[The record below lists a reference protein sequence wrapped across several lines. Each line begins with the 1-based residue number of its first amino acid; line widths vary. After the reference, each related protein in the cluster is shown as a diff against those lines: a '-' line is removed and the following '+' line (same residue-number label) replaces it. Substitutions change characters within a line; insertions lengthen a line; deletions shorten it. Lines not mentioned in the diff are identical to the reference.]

1 MKRKWFRRLLYRR
14 LLVALIILL
23 QFSFLVYAVISGSRT
38 SQAFSITLEIISI
51 AVVLYIIAAPSKG
64 AYKLTWVLLILSVPI
79 FGGLFY
85 LMFSMQ
91 ASTRIFRRA
100 IDKAETIGALPP
112 NESAHAAA
120 EAEYPHRAP
129 QLNYLQKAAAFG
141 VFDSTQTKFYPIGED
156 YFRALVEELEKAE
169 KYIFLEYFIIEH
181 GKMWDTILEI
191 LVRKAKA
198 GVTVRLLYDDI
209 GCFIL
214 LPRDYVKRMENVGI
228 QCRVFNRFRP
238 LLTVLQNNRDH
249 RKICAIDGKVAFT
262 GGINLADEYINERV
276 KYGHWKDS
284 GIRLCGDAAMNMSLM
299 FLRMWRIAGGKLT
312 SKEDFE
318 RFITPDSVFRAPHDG
333 YVIPYSDSP
342 LDNENVG
349 EHIYLQ
355 LINSARRTL
364 YICTPYLIIDEN
376 MLSALILS
384 AKSGVDVRIITP
396 HMWDKRLVH
405 ATTRSY
411 YSDLIAAGVR
421 VFEYTPGF
429 MHEKLMICD
438 GEAATIGTTNLD
450 FRSLYM
456 HFECGVL
463 LYGSRA
469 VREAQESFM
478 STLEKSCEITPND
491 CKSGVLRTIGRKIL
505 RVFAPLM

>member
-1 MKRKWFRRLLYRR
+1 MKHKWFRRLLYRR

-23 QFSFLVYAVISGSRT
+23 QFGFLVYAILSGSRT
-38 SQAFSITLEIISI
+38 SQAFTLLLELISL
-51 AVVLYIIAAPSKG
+51 AAVLYIIAAPTKG
-64 AYKLTWVLLILSVPI
+64 AYKLTWVILILSVPI

-91 ASTRIFRRA
+91 SSTRIFRRA
-100 IDKAETIGALPP
+100 IDEAETIGALPI
-112 NESAHAAA
+112 NEDVRARA
-120 EAEYPHRAP
+120 EAEYPSRAP
-129 QLNYLQKAAAFG
+129 QLRYLQSAAAFG
-141 VFDSTQTKFYPIGED
+141 VFENTETKFYPLGED
-156 YFRALVEELEKAE
+156 YFHALVEELEKAE

-191 LVRKAKA
+191 LVRKAKS

-214 LPRDYVKRMENVGI
+214 LPRDYVKRMREVGI
-228 QCRVFNRFRP
+228 ECRVFNRFRP
-238 LLTVLQNNRDH
+238 MLTVLQNNRDH

-262 GGINLADEYINERV
+262 GGINLADEYINEIV

-284 GIRLCGDAAMNMSLM
+284 GVRLYGDAAMNMSLM
-299 FLRMWRIAGGKLT
+299 FLRMWRMAGTKEEW
-312 SKEDFE
+312 SEDFS
-318 RFITPDSVFRAPHDG
+318 RFVSPECTFSAAHDG

-355 LINSARRTL
+355 LINSARNTL

-376 MLSALILS
+376 MLSALILA

-396 HMWDKRLVH
+396 HVWDKRLVH

-411 YSDLIAAGVR
+411 YNDLISAGVR

-438 GEAATIGTTNLD
+438 GEAATVGTTNLD

-463 LYGSRA
+463 LYGCRA

-478 STLEKSCEITPND
+478 RTLESSREITAAD
-491 CKSGVLRTIGRKIL
+491 CKSGMLRSIGRKIL
-505 RVFAPLM
+505 RLFAPLM

>member
-100 IDKAETIGALPP
+100 IDEAETIGALPP
-112 NESAHAAA
+112 NESARAAA

-129 QLNYLQKAAAFG
+129 QLNYLQRSAAFS
-141 VFDSTQTKFYPIGED
+141 VFDSTQTKFYPIGEE
-156 YFRALVEELEKAE
+156 YFHALVEELEKAQ

-181 GKMWDTILEI
+181 GKMWDTILDI
-191 LVRKAKA
+191 LVRKAKS

-214 LPRDYVKRMENVGI
+214 LPRDYVKRMEKVGI

-284 GIRLCGDAAMNMSLM
+284 GIRLYGDAAMNMSLM
-299 FLRMWRIAGGKLT
+299 FLRMWRIAGGKLA
-312 SKEDFE
+312 SNEDFG
-318 RFITPDSVFRAPHDG
+318 RFITQDSVFRAPHDG

-355 LINSARRTL
+355 LINSARSTL

-396 HMWDKRLVH
+396 HIWDKRLVH

-411 YSDLIAAGVR
+411 YSDLISAGVR

-469 VREAQESFM
+469 VREAQDSFM
-478 STLEKSCEITPND
+478 RTLEKSREITSED
-491 CKSGVLRTIGRKIL
+491 CKSGILRTIGREIL